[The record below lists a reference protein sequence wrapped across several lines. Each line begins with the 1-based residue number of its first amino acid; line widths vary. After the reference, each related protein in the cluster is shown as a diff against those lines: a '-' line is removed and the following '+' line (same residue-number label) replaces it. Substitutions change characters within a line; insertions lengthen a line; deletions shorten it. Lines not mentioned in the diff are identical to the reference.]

1 VLDSSRRHIGERPWP
16 DPEPAT
22 PALSGC
28 DDRAVSRTTGAGP
41 SREDLLACAGR
52 SIEPVIA
59 PGLTVL
65 FCGINPGLYTAWT
78 GHHFARPG
86 NRFWPALHRSGFTP
100 RQLAPAEQGE
110 LLGLGLGVTNVVE
123 RATATAAELTSAE
136 LREGGRLLEASAE
149 RFAPAYVAVLGVT
162 AYRAAFGEPQAAL
175 GEQARM
181 LGPSRLW
188 VLPNPSGLNA
198 HFTPAALAEL
208 FAELRETVDGRV
220 EVE

>member
-1 VLDSSRRHIGERPWP
+1 M
-16 DPEPAT
+16 
-22 PALSGC
+22 
-28 DDRAVSRTTGAGP
+28 SRTTGAGP
-41 SREDLLACAGR
+41 SRAELLACAGR
-52 SIEPVIA
+52 TVEPVIA
-59 PGLTVL
+59 PGLSVL

-86 NRFWPALHRSGFTP
+86 NRFWPALHMSGFT
-100 RQLAPAEQGE
+100 RRRLAPVEQQD

-123 RATATAAELTSAE
+123 RATATAAELTAEE
-136 LREGGRLLEASAE
+136 LRAGGARLAEAAE

-162 AYRAAFGEPQAAL
+162 AYRAAFREPRAAL

-198 HFTPAALAEL
+198 HFTPTALAEL
-208 FAELRETVDGRV
+208 FADLRRAVNRQSATGRGS
-220 EVE
+220 